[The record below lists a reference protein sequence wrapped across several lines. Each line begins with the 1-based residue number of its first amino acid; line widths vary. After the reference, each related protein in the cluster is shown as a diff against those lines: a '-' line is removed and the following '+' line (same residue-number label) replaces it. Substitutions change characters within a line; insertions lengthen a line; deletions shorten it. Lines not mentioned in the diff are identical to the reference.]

1 MKILIAS
8 DWYIPAVNG
17 VVTSVLTLQKE
28 LTRCGH
34 DVRILTLSGDGRD
47 HHSGCVYALGSVDAG
62 RIYPGA
68 RLLAPSPRTLLQLL
82 IDWRPD
88 VVHSQCE
95 FSTFAPA
102 RRIARACGAP
112 LVHTYHTVYEDYTH
126 YFSPSRR
133 WGRALVK
140 GFTRAVLA
148 RTDAVIAPSV
158 KVSNLLAGY
167 GVRTPVR
174 VIPTGIDTARFAHRL
189 SGEEITARRRA
200 LGIPEGNC
208 VVLSLGRLAR
218 EKNIDELLHCR
229 AAMGTVPLT
238 LLLVGGGPDQPRLEH
253 LARTLGLSDG
263 RVVFAG
269 MVSPALVPEYYQL
282 GDVFVS
288 ASSSETQGL
297 TYFEAMACGLP
308 LVCREDPCLEG
319 VVLPGK
325 NGILYRTGE
334 ELAEALGTLAAQPER
349 RASMG
354 LASAAQSRLFTA
366 QRFARNVEAL
376 YREACLAHEA
386 QVRAFPA
393 LLPALPAGL
402 LRR

>member
-1 MKILIAS
+1 MKILITS

-28 LTRCGH
+28 LTRRGH

-47 HHSGCVYALGSVDAG
+47 HRSGRVYALGSLDVG

-68 RLLAPSPRTLLQLL
+68 RLLAPSLGDILQQL
-82 IDWRPD
+82 IDWCPD

-95 FSTFAPA
+95 FSTFSPA

-133 WGRALVK
+133 WGRMMVK

-158 KVSNLLAGY
+158 KVSRLLEGY

-174 VIPTGIDTARFAHRL
+174 VIPTGIDTERFAHRL
-189 SGEEITARRRA
+189 SGEESSARRRA
-200 LGIPEGNC
+200 LGIPEGSC
-208 VVLSLGRLAR
+208 VALSLGRLAR
-218 EKNIDELLHCR
+218 EKNIDELLRCR
-229 AAMGTVPLT
+229 AAMGDIPLT

-253 LARTLGLSDG
+253 LARTLGLTAG
-263 RVVFAG
+263 QVVFTG
-269 MVSPALVPEYYQL
+269 MVSPDRVAEYYQL

-319 VVLPGK
+319 VVESGA

-334 ELAEALGTLAAQPER
+334 ELAAALSTLAADPAR
-349 RASMG
+349 RAAMG
-354 LASAAQSRLFTA
+354 AASAQRSRQFTA
-366 QRFARNVEAL
+366 QQFAKNVEAL
-376 YREACLAHEA
+376 YREACLAHNT

-393 LLPALPAGL
+393 LPVPLPAGL